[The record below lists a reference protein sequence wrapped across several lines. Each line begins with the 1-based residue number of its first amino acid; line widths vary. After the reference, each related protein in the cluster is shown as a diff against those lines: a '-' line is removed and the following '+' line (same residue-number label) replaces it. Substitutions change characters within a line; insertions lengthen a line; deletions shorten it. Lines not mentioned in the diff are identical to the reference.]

1 MEVNLKRNIEIIIV
15 AILLCIVFTKA
26 LFSTYQQEQVMT
38 MDGNIYLLQYGSYI
52 NEEVMKENIKK
63 LDNYIVV
70 EEDEKYYVYVGA
82 FINLDNAY
90 KMQEKLKNNNIYT
103 YIKNDYL
110 DLNIIDK
117 IKKIENKNIES
128 DKDLLRV
135 NTEILNILKKIWGG
149 NY

>member
-1 MEVNLKRNIEIIIV
+1 MSVS
-15 AILLCIVFTKA
+15 LCIVFSKA
-26 LFSTYQQEQVMT
+26 MFTTYKT
-38 MDGNIYLLQYGSYI
+38 TDALTLDGNIYLLQYASYI
-52 NEEVMKENIKK
+52 SKNVMEENIKK

-135 NTEILNILKKIWGG
+135 NTEILNILKKI
-149 NY
+149 